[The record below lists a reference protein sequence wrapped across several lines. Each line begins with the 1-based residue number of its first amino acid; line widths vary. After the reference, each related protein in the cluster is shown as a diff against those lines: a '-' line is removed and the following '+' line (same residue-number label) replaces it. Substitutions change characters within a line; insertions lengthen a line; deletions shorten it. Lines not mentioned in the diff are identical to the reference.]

1 MTIIEFNQILD
12 FAVEREKEAVDFYKQ
27 LQNEAKFTAHKE
39 MLAELEAMEMGHIVV
54 IESIRQKGV
63 DPQDIQKSPNLKIS
77 EYLTREL
84 DAEELSYQNI
94 LIKAMKREENSFKLY
109 TQMSLKFP
117 DQEIS
122 TLFRRLA
129 ADEAKHKLH
138 FEKLYDDF
146 IQSGN

>member
-1 MTIIEFNQILD
+1 MTITEFNEILD
-12 FAVEREKEAVDFYKQ
+12 FAIEREKEAVDFYKN
-27 LQNEAKFTAHKE
+27 LQQEAKFKAHKE

-63 DPQDIQKSPNLKIS
+63 KPEDIQKSPNLKIS
-77 EYLTREL
+77 EYLTKEL
-84 DAEELSYQNI
+84 DSEELIYQNI

-109 TQMSLKFP
+109 TEMSLKFP
-117 DQEIS
+117 DEEIS

-146 IQSGN
+146 ISGGN

>member
-109 TQMSLKFP
+109 TEMSLKFP
-117 DQEIS
+117 DQELS

>member
-1 MTIIEFNQILD
+1 MTITEFNEILD
-12 FAVEREKEAVDFYKQ
+12 FAIEREKEAVAFYQ
-27 LQNEAKFTAHKE
+27 NLQQEAKFNAHKE

-63 DPQDIQKSPNLKIS
+63 KPEDIQKSPNLKIS
-77 EYLTREL
+77 EYITKEL
-84 DAEELSYQNI
+84 DNEELSYQNI

-109 TQMSLKFP
+109 TEMSLKFP
-117 DQEIS
+117 DAEIS

-146 IQSGN
+146 IRGGN